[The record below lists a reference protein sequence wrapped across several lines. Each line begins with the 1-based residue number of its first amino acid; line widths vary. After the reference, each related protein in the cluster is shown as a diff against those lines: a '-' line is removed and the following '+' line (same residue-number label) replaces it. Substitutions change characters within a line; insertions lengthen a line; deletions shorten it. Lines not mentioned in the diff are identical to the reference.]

1 MYLLLLCISTY
12 IYPLYMYFLKISYLG
27 EWAVSMTV
35 HCESCCVHLYYYIL
49 LFYHLDLF
57 LLLPLP
63 VSIIMDHWTKFWG
76 SMWSNIIVRDHHTL
90 LCLLCVSVLYCV
102 NKRAFYCQS
111 AFIYSF
117 ICVLQKRLMFRSY
130 FLSI

>member
-35 HCESCCVHLYYYIL
+35 HCESCCVHLYYIL

-76 SMWSNIIVRDHHTL
+76 SMEQYNSPGRPSHFVV
-90 LCLLCVSVLYCV
+90 CVLCVNIVSTKVLFIV
-102 NKRAFYCQS
+102 SQLL
-111 AFIYSF
+111 FIY
-117 ICVLQKRLMFRSY
+117 VQKWLMFRA
-130 FLSI
+130 FLCQQTI